1 MKATLDIPDDLYRRV
16 KARSALEG
24 RPLRSVAVE
33 LLQSW
38 LDDPA
43 SVPVPAEP
51 VASEDNAPWLA
62 ITRRALRPGQ
72 SHDLE
77 SIRGS
82 VAAAWAA
89 EAAEKAPANLPGK
102 RP

>member
-38 LDDPA
+38 LDA
-43 SVPVPAEP
+43 SASVPAEP

-82 VAAAWAA
+82 VAAGWAA
-89 EAAEKAPANLPGK
+89 EAAGTVPASRPGK